1 MTTQRGAVEPEVANM
16 EGVEALPRKNGE
28 LVFEELW
35 EGRVFGMAVALNDQ
49 GMYPWREFRDTLV
62 QRIAEADAAD
72 DGSTYYERFL
82 AAFER
87 LALEKGLVTPE
98 ELEVRTEEYASGARS
113 DFEEDDHDH
122 DHDHH
127 DHAH

>member
-1 MTTQRGAVEPEVANM
+1 MTANRADPEVANM

-28 LVFEELW
+28 LVFDALW

-49 GMYPWREFRDTLV
+49 GVYPWREFRDTLV
-62 QRIAEADAAD
+62 QRIAEADEAD

-87 LALEKGLVTPE
+87 LALEKGLVTSD
-98 ELEVRTEEYASGARS
+98 ELSERTEEYVSGARS
-113 DFEEDDHDH
+113 DFEEDDDHH

-127 DHAH
+127 HQGEH